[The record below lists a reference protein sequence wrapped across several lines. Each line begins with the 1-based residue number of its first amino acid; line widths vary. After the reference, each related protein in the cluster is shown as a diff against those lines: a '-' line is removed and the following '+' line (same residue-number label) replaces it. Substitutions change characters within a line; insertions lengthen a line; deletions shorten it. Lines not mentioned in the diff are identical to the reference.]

1 MQLYESRALEQLYVL
16 ILKNI
21 MVIFR
26 KKIVTTLNTAG
37 NKKNRY
43 STSVEP
49 VLARKINAQV
59 STITIEPLKCVLES
73 LRGKQSQ
80 LIKRTR
86 SLRSTERS
94 RTKFQLIYA

>member
-1 MQLYESRALEQLYVL
+1 MQLFGSRALEQLNVL

-21 MVIFR
+21 IVIFR
-26 KKIVTTLNTAG
+26 KKNVTTLNTAG

-59 STITIEPLKCVLES
+59 STNTIEPFKCFLES
-73 LRGKQSQ
+73 LIGKQSQ
-80 LIKRTR
+80 LVKRTR

-94 RTKFQLIYA
+94 RINFQLIYA